1 MKLVGTAQPKVQT
14 TPTAHAATK
23 SSCRRTSFRWKV
35 APQCAAHLARARARA
50 RVRARARATA
60 RVKVKV
66 RFGGG
71 GGAAVRGA
79 RDQLVRHRAREV
91 HQGALLAGGR
101 VGIRGVRVRGLG
113 LGL

>member
-1 MKLVGTAQPKVQT
+1 MRRAEPGVA
-14 TPTAHAATK
+14 TPEG
-23 SSCRRTSFRWKV
+23 V
-35 APQCAAHLARARARA
+35 DLPEPHLARARARA

-101 VGIRGVRVRGLG
+101 VGIRGVRGRGLGLRLSIRGLG
-113 LGL
+113 LGLGG